1 MMQAMKN
8 KKKVVIIGSGVG
20 GLSTAALLAKRGYDV
35 TVLEKNENLG
45 GRANIFT
52 AEGFTFDMGPSWYL
66 MPDVFEHFYE
76 LLDEDIKEHLDIVR
90 LSPSYRVFF
99 PGDEELPVLDME
111 SDLEKD
117 LPTLEKLEPGVTP
130 KIRKYL
136 QRSEKQ
142 YGIAINH
149 FMHRNYNSMWD
160 FFKWEIAKEGR
171 HMNPLQTMER
181 YLNKWFKDDLLKKI
195 LEYTL
200 LFL

>member
-142 YGIAINH
+142 
-149 FMHRNYNSMWD
+149 
-160 FFKWEIAKEGR
+160 
-171 HMNPLQTMER
+171 
-181 YLNKWFKDDLLKKI
+181 
-195 LEYTL
+195 
-200 LFL
+200 